1 MAANPPDV
9 RGAAAE
15 PSRSSGLREGPEM
28 TPKVVERAPQPR
40 LFADDAMMAGAR
52 SRTRGARRNRS
63 AKEEVSMTDRT
74 RRPLFEL
81 EEVPQAAKIKVIGL
95 GGGGGNAVS
104 RMMTAEFTGV
114 EFIVAN
120 TDMQALRASPAPMK
134 IQLGAKL
141 TQGLGAGSNPDVGRD
156 AALED
161 PEEITRLLQGADMV
175 FITAGLGG
183 GTGTGAAPVVAS
195 LAKDLGILTVA
206 VVTRPFTFEG
216 RKRLLQADAG
226 MEALRGVVDTLIAI
240 PNQRLLSVVDRGT
253 PLLEAFR
260 VADSVLQQAVQGISD
275 LILVPGLVNLDFAD
289 VRTIMSGM
297 GMAMMGTG
305 VGHGEHRALDAA
317 QKAVASPLLD
327 DTSIEGAKG
336 ILINFTGGSDLAI
349 HEVEEAA
356 RIVQEAAHEE
366 ANIIFGAVIDPTLSD
381 EVRMTVI
388 ATGFSE
394 RKQESSPTKVVD
406 LPRGTRLGPQPGAA
420 AAWRR
425 RLAADVR
432 AETDDPLADADYDVP
447 AFLRKQAD

>member
-1 MAANPPDV
+1 MSV
-9 RGAAAE
+9 GW
-15 PSRSSGLREGPEM
+15 SGIQPGLPGV
-28 TPKVVERAPQPR
+28 VVETHER
-40 LFADDAMMAGAR
+40 
-52 SRTRGARRNRS
+52 RTAIRRNPGGRNRME
-63 AKEEVSMTDRT
+63 KERG

-81 EEVPQAAKIKVIGL
+81 DEAPQAAKIKVIGL
-95 GGGGGNAVS
+95 GGGGSNAVS
-104 RMMTAEFTGV
+104 RMIASHSMGV
-114 EFIVAN
+114 DFIVAN
-120 TDMQALRASPAPMK
+120 TDNQALRASPAPVK

-141 TQGLGAGSNPDVGRD
+141 TQGLGAGSNPQIGRD

-161 PEEITRLLQGADMV
+161 PETITRLLEGADMV

-206 VVTRPFTFEG
+206 VVTKPFHFEG
-216 RKRLLQADAG
+216 RRRMQQAEAG
-226 MEALRGVVDTLIAI
+226 MEALRSVVDTLITI

-253 PLLEAFR
+253 PLVDAFR

-275 LILVPGLVNLDFAD
+275 LILVPGLINLDFAD

-305 VGHGEHRALDAA
+305 VGHGDHRALDAA

-327 DTSIEGAKG
+327 DASIDGAKG
-336 ILINFTGGSDLAI
+336 ILINFTGGADLAL

-366 ANIIFGAVIDPTLSD
+366 ANIIFGAVIDPSVHD

-388 ATGFSE
+388 ATGFTE
-394 RKQESSPTKVVD
+394 RKEVMTPPGKVVD
-406 LPRGTRLGPQPGAA
+406 LPRAARVPAMAGVGAG
-420 AAWRR
+420 AWRR
-425 RLAADVR
+425 KPGEVR
-432 AETDDPLADADYDVP
+432 AEGDEAMETGDLDVP
-447 AFLRKQAD
+447 AFLRRQAD